1 MSYRA
6 ERGLR
11 IEHGLPEALRRDAA
25 RLYWQ
30 AFGSKLGAV
39 LGPEARALRFLER
52 VIRLDQVIVARDGDQ
67 LLGIAGFK
75 TPEGS
80 FAGGTPSD
88 MRAVYGWV
96 GAFWRMALIG
106 RLSRDIDN
114 QRFLLDGICVAPQ
127 RRGQGIGAALL
138 AEIAEEAARRG
149 YRSVRLDVIDGNWRA
164 KALYERL
171 GFRVVKAQR
180 LGALRFVFGF
190 AVATTMVRDLS

>member
-1 MSYRA
+1 
-6 ERGLR
+6 
-11 IEHGLPEALRRDAA
+11 
-25 RLYWQ
+25 
-30 AFGSKLGAV
+30 
-39 LGPEARALRFLER
+39 
-52 VIRLDQVIVARDGDQ
+52 
-67 LLGIAGFK
+67 
-75 TPEGS
+75 
-80 FAGGTPSD
+80 